1 MVKDAE
7 ASSSKPFCRMLPDGR
22 SHIDQFSP
30 GETPD
35 LEIYRADLQRSLQVC
50 HQQFG
55 FSNIKFVYVL
65 WGFWWL
71 DAALSFI
78 SAFGMFYVMQV
89 LVLVV
94 FSVFLIL
101 PRPPV

>member
-35 LEIYRADLQRSLQVC
+35 LEIYRAGL
-50 HQQFG
+50 
-55 FSNIKFVYVL
+55 
-65 WGFWWL
+65 
-71 DAALSFI
+71 
-78 SAFGMFYVMQV
+78 
-89 LVLVV
+89 
-94 FSVFLIL
+94 
-101 PRPPV
+101 